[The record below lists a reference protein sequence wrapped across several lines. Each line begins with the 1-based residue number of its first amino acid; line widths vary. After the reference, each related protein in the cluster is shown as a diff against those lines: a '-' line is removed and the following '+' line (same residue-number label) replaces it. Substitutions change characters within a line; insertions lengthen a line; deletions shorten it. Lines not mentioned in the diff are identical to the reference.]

1 MAIGSDN
8 QAALKAFHSNLRKPG
23 HHLERETLRMANKA
37 QKQRGAK
44 RELTLRWTA
53 GHEGN
58 EAADTEVKKAAK
70 GLTSDKQSLPCI
82 LRKALPKNP
91 VALRQR
97 HDDKLKQ
104 TWTTEWRST
113 KRRQGRKLMK
123 TDESTPS
130 TSLISS
136 NHLTP
141 NSASLIS
148 QLLVSHIPLNA
159 YLHRFKRVDSD
170 LCPACGVESEE
181 VSHFLLDCQTYA
193 HAHEIWALV
202 RAVTKKRAQFSLE
215 TIFGESDLGGASG
228 QLHRGNTQVQI

>member
-1 MAIGSDN
+1 MDS
-8 QAALKAFHSNLRKPG
+8 
-23 HHLERETLRMANKA
+23 
-37 QKQRGAK
+37 
-44 RELTLRWTA
+44 

-97 HDDKLKQ
+97 HNDKLKQ

-130 TSLISS
+130 TSFLKRISS
-136 NHLTP
+136 DHLTR

-170 LCPACGVESEE
+170 LCPLPNLRPRPREMGTRTRS
-181 VSHFLLDCQTYA
+181 Y
-193 HAHEIWALV
+193 
-202 RAVTKKRAQFSLE
+202 KK
-215 TIFGESDLGGASG
+215 ASTVFT
-228 QLHRGNTQVQI
+228 GNNLRRTGSRWRLWPTS